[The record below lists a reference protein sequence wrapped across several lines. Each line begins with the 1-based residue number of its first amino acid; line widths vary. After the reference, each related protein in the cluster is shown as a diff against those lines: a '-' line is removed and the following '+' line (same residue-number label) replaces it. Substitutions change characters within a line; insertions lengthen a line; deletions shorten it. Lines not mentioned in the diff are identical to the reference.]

1 MTLVVWAYTDGK
13 AGHENQTRGL
23 VRALGDRHS
32 LETHWIQPARGART
46 WLHALAGRYPPGDGL
61 PDPQLHI
68 GAGHGVHLAM
78 LLARRA
84 RGGRIVVLM
93 RPSLPRAWFDVCVVP
108 EHDGIAGANIITT
121 QGALNVIVPSKTPGS
136 TQDPQAGLILIG
148 GPSRHYGWSDT
159 GAVQQVTDIVQRD
172 ASISWTL
179 TTSRRT
185 PARTLA
191 LLQEIAAPNLT
202 VVPYTNTD
210 GLWLPRELARAAR
223 VWVSEDSV
231 SMVYEA
237 LTAGAATGL
246 IIVTR
251 RHANRISRG
260 MDALVRDQ
268 LVTPFP
274 AWHQGAVLAPP
285 ALPFN
290 EAARVAA
297 WIRTTWFPER

>member
-1 MTLVVWAYTDGK
+1 
-13 AGHENQTRGL
+13 
-23 VRALGDRHS
+23 
-32 LETHWIQPARGART
+32 
-46 WLHALAGRYPPGDGL
+46 
-61 PDPQLHI
+61 
-68 GAGHGVHLAM
+68 M

-121 QGALNVIVPSKTPGS
+121 RGALNVIVPNKV
-136 TQDPQAGLILIG
+136 QDPRAGLILIG
-148 GPSRHYGWSDT
+148 GPSRHYSWSDT
-159 GAVQQVTDIVQRD
+159 GAVQQVADIVQRD

-202 VVPYTNTD
+202 VVPYTDTD

-246 IIVTR
+246 IRVAR
-251 RHANRISRG
+251 RRATRISRG
-260 MDALVRDQ
+260 MDALVRDG
-268 LVTPFP
+268 LVTSFP
-274 AWHQGAVLAPP
+274 AWHQGATLAPP
-285 ALPFN
+285 AIPFN

-297 WIRTTWFPER
+297 WIRTTWFPEH

>member
-1 MTLVVWAYTDGK
+1 MTLTVWAYTDAK

-23 VRALGDRHS
+23 VRALGDGHS
-32 LETHWIQPARGART
+32 TETHWIQAARAARP
-46 WLHALAGRYPPGDGL
+46 WLHALAGRYPSGDAL
-61 PDPQLHI
+61 PDPHVHI
-68 GAGHGVHLAM
+68 GAGHGVHMAM

-121 QGALNVIVPSKTPGS
+121 RGALNVIVPGKA
-136 TQDPQAGLILIG
+136 QDPRAGLILIG

-159 GAVQQVTDIVQRD
+159 DMVQQVTDIVRQD
-172 ASISWTL
+172 ASIFWTL

-185 PARTLA
+185 PAPTVA
-191 LLQEIAAPNLT
+191 LLQAIAATNLT
-202 VVPYTNTD
+202 VVPYTDTD
-210 GLWLPRELARAAR
+210 GPWLPRELARAAR

-246 IIVTR
+246 IMVTR
-251 RHANRISRG
+251 RRASRLSRG
-260 MDALVRDQ
+260 IDALIRDG
-268 LVTPFP
+268 LVTPFL
-274 AWHQGAVLAPP
+274 AWRQGAVLTPP

-297 WIRTTWFPER
+297 WIRTTWFPEH

>member
-23 VRALGDRHS
+23 VRALGDGHGV
-32 LETHWIQPARGART
+32 ETHWIQPARGARA
-46 WLHALAGRYPPGDGL
+46 WLHALVGRYPPGDGL
-61 PDPQLHI
+61 PDPHLHI

-84 RGGRIVVLM
+84 RGGRIVLLM
-93 RPSLPRAWFDVCVVP
+93 RPSLPRVWFDVCVVP
-108 EHDGIAGANIITT
+108 AHDGIAGANIITT
-121 QGALNVIVPSKTPGS
+121 RGALNVMVPAK
-136 TQDPQAGLILIG
+136 TQDPRAGLILVG
-148 GPSRHYGWSDT
+148 GPSRHYDWSDT
-159 GAVQQVTDIVQRD
+159 GAVRQVADIVQRD
-172 ASISWTL
+172 TAISWTL

-185 PARTLA
+185 PTRTLA
-191 LLQEIAAPNLT
+191 LLQKITAPNLT

-246 IIVTR
+246 IMVTR
-251 RHANRISRG
+251 RRTNRISRG
-260 MDALVRDQ
+260 MDALAHDR
-268 LVTPFP
+268 LVTPFS
-274 AWHQGAVLAPP
+274 AWQQGAALAPP

>member
-1 MTLVVWAYTDGK
+1 MTLVVWAHTDGK

-23 VRALGDRHS
+23 VRALGAGHS
-32 LETHWIQPARGART
+32 VQAHWIQPARGARA
-46 WLHALAGRYPPGDGL
+46 WLPVLTRKYPQGQDL
-61 PDPQLHI
+61 PDPHLHI

-84 RGGRIVVLM
+84 RGGRSVVLM
-93 RPSLPRAWFDVCVVP
+93 RPSLPRMWFDVCVLP

-121 QGALNVIVPSKTPGS
+121 RGALNVIVPSQA
-136 TQDPQAGLILIG
+136 QDPQVGLILVG

-172 ASISWTL
+172 TSISWTL
-179 TTSRRT
+179 STSRRT
-185 PARTLA
+185 PMRTLA
-191 LLQEIAAPNLT
+191 LLQKITAPNLT
-202 VVPYTNTD
+202 VVPYIQTD
-210 GLWLPRELARAAR
+210 SLWLPRELARAAR

-246 IIVTR
+246 IMAPR
-251 RHANRISRG
+251 RRANRISRG
-260 MDALVRDQ
+260 IDALVRDR
-268 LVTPFP
+268 LLMPFP
-274 AWHQGAVLAPP
+274 AWHQGATLAPP